1 MDKVNQKYHFSRQ
14 LQISEA
20 EIDESILPILKAN
33 ELLKG
38 QLIETIEELILDNKK
53 LNEAIKSSIKPVYYE
68 NARTAFF
75 GNIGKYGIT
84 IVSISIVGILCYWA
98 YVFKE
103 INSNKYKNLER
114 LSAIIEVKDSVYFIP
129 KGKYRLQKNGIVLV
143 ENENH

>member
-1 MDKVNQKYHFSRQ
+1 MDKANQKYHFSRQ
-14 LQISEA
+14 LQISEF

-33 ELLKG
+33 ELLKD
-38 QLIETIEELILDNKK
+38 QLNETIEALILDNKK

-84 IVSISIVGILCYWA
+84 VISISIVGMLCYWA

-114 LSAIIEVKDSVYFIP
+114 LSAVVEVKDSVYFIP
-129 KGKYRLQKNGIVLV
+129 KGKYRQQKNGIIII
-143 ENENH
+143 ENKNH